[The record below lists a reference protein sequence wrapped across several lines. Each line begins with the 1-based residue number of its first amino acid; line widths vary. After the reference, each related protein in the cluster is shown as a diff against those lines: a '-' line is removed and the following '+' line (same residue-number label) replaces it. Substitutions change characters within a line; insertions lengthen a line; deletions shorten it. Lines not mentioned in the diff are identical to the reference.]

1 MNLFGRRAVAMQGEG
16 GGGGGGGGTQFSVT
30 EAKAF
35 LSNFVPDPKALDA
48 LPEPDLKAYHG
59 RVKGYVDTSVTKAA
73 EEARK
78 TAGFP
83 ETWREQL
90 AGKEDKDSKRLER
103 FKRYQTPQAMADAL
117 LGVQDRIAAGELRSA
132 LPPASDAAA
141 VAEWRKQHGIPA
153 KPTEYV
159 VELEGGRKV
168 DGVIQPDGLTEF
180 LGVAHAEGLAPKTVN
195 QVLGWFVKRAETQ
208 KEAAATRDALA
219 KQTAEDELR
228 KVWGQDYRRNVGSI
242 HGLLDTAPAEV
253 KELILNARTTDGT
266 PFASHPGILQFLSKT
281 SLELNPHI
289 TVVPGEH
296 GNVAGAIE
304 DEMKALE
311 KQMGDKTSDYWKDE
325 KKQARYRQ
333 LVEARAAG
341 QRKAA

>member
-1 MNLFGRRAVAMQGEG
+1 MNPFGRRAVLMQGAGDGTDG
-16 GGGGGGGGTQFSVT
+16 GGQFNVS

-35 LSNFVPDPKALDA
+35 LTNFVPDPKALDA

-59 RVKGYVDTSVTKAA
+59 RVKGFVDTSATKAA

-83 ETWREQL
+83 EGWREQL
-90 AGKEDKDSKRLER
+90 AGKEDKDNKRLER
-103 FKRYQTPQAMADAL
+103 LKRYQTPQALADAL

-132 LPPASDAAA
+132 VPDGKDPAAL
-141 VAEWRKQHGIPA
+141 AEWRKQHGIPS
-153 KPTEYV
+153 KPSEYTIQ
-159 VELEGGRKV
+159 LEEGRKV
-168 DGVIQPDGLTEF
+168 DGVIQPDGLEEF

-195 QVLGWFVKRAETQ
+195 QVLNWFVKRAEAQTTAA
-208 KEAAATRDALA
+208 KERDALA

-228 KVWGQDYRRNVGSI
+228 KVWGQDYRRNVNSI
-242 HGLLDTAPAEV
+242 HGLLDGAPADV
-253 KELILNARTTDGT
+253 KEMIFNSRTPDGT
-266 PFASHPGILQFLSKT
+266 PFSSHPGILQFLSKV

-289 TVVPGEH
+289 TVTSGEH
-296 GNVAGAIE
+296 GNIAGAIE
-304 DEMKALE
+304 DELSALE
-311 KQMGDKTSDYWKDE
+311 KQMGDHQSDYWKDE

>member
-1 MNLFGRRAVAMQGEG
+1 MNLFGRRAVVMQGEG
-16 GGGGGGGGTQFSVT
+16 SGSGGGGDQFNVA
-30 EAKAF
+30 EAKSF
-35 LSNFVPDPKALDA
+35 LTNFVPDPKALDA

-59 RVKGYVDTSVTKAA
+59 RVKGFVDTSASKAA
-73 EEARK
+73 EEAK
-78 TAGFP
+78 KNAGFP
-83 ETWREQL
+83 ESWREQL
-90 AGKEDKDSKRLER
+90 AGKEDKDNKRLER
-103 FKRYQTPQAMADAL
+103 LKRYQTPQALADAL

-132 LPPASDAAA
+132 LPPSGDAAA

-153 KPTEYV
+153 KPEDYK
-159 VELEGGRKV
+159 VELEEGRKV
-168 DGVIQPDGLTEF
+168 DGVIQPEGLKEF
-180 LGVAHAEGLAPKTVN
+180 LAVAHEEGVAPKTVN
-195 QVLGWFVKRAETQ
+195 KVLGWFVKRAEAQ
-208 KEAAATRDALA
+208 KVAMDTRDAQV

-228 KVWGQDYRRNVGSI
+228 KVWGQDYRRNVNAI

-253 KELILNARTTDGT
+253 KEMILNARTPEGV
-266 PFASHPGILQFLSKT
+266 PFASHPGILQFLAAK

-296 GNVAGAIE
+296 ANVASAIE
-304 DEMKALE
+304 DEIKALE
-311 KQMGDKTSDYWKDE
+311 KQMGDLKSDYWKDE